1 MLRNK
6 LRQFAKAT
14 TIAFS
19 VAALS
24 AFVLA
29 PSKTANAGGTL
40 RIGMTAADIPTSF
53 GQPDNGFE
61 GFRFMGLMLYDGL
74 INWDLTAVDGPSGV
88 GGVDD
93 YPTGKAR
100 LAYERHLAARKRLD
114 AECDQADRE
123 LEESLGVLLTA
134 ASGLVEDVDGAE
146 DHSPD
151 DEGFNLLVG
160 GGAGQAAKSNDSGTT
175 GTNEAAPA
183 A

>member
-1 MLRNK
+1 MPCPPELRK
-6 LRQFAKAT
+6 PPTEAEVLDGAQCYAKARQR
-14 TIAFS
+14 AK
-19 VAALS
+19 
-24 AFVLA
+24 VLHRKRTLA
-29 PSKTANAGGTL
+29 VEAERLAECDFHDASNERLTANLEADDRAMGF
-40 RIGMTAADIPTSF
+40 TA
-53 GQPDNGFE
+53 
-61 GFRFMGLMLYDGL
+61 
-74 INWDLTAVDGPSGV
+74 AVDGPSGV

-123 LEESLGVLLTA
+123 LEESLEVLLTA
-134 ASGLVEDVDGAE
+134 ASGLVEDVDGSE
-146 DHSPD
+146 DHSPA

-160 GGAGQAAKSNDSGTT
+160 GGAGQAAKSNGSGTT

>member
-1 MLRNK
+1 MPCPTESRKPPTEAEVLDSARCYAK
-6 LRQFAKAT
+6 DRQRAE
-14 TIAFS
+14 
-19 VAALS
+19 
-24 AFVLA
+24 VLHRKQTLA
-29 PSKTANAGGTL
+29 VEAERLADCDFHDASNERFTANLEAGDRAMGF
-40 RIGMTAADIPTSF
+40 TA
-53 GQPDNGFE
+53 
-61 GFRFMGLMLYDGL
+61 
-74 INWDLTAVDGPSGV
+74 AVDGPSGV

-160 GGAGQAAKSNDSGTT
+160 GGAGKAAESNDSGTT
-175 GTNEAAPA
+175 DTNEAAPA

>member
-1 MLRNK
+1 MPCPAESRKPSTEAEVLDGARCYADA
-6 LRQFAKAT
+6 RQRT
-14 TIAFS
+14 E
-19 VAALS
+19 
-24 AFVLA
+24 VLHRKRTLA
-29 PSKTANAGGTL
+29 VEAERLADCDFHDASNERLTANLEADDRAMGF
-40 RIGMTAADIPTSF
+40 TA
-53 GQPDNGFE
+53 
-61 GFRFMGLMLYDGL
+61 
-74 INWDLTAVDGPSGV
+74 AVDGPSGV
-88 GGVDD
+88 GRVDD

-134 ASGLVEDVDGAE
+134 ASGLVEDADESE

-151 DEGFNLLVG
+151 NEGFNLLVG
-160 GGAGQAAKSNDSGTT
+160 GGAGQAVESNDSGAT